1 MFLEDFSII
10 PPEKRAKSSKISFKC
25 DVCGKISQKTIYWY
39 FAHKDDEI
47 QRCPACTARFNGA
60 KSIKSKWKGKH
71 NNPTFVSYW
80 MSQGY
85 TKEEAKLKIRQLYI
99 KWSLD
104 YWLYHGYN
112 ENEAKIKQREY
123 ANLRNPAKEEYWLN
137 KGFSEEEA
145 KEKIKEHHKKVSE
158 VAQNSN
164 YDRKRS
170 SRFSTVFWV
179 ERGYSEEE
187 ARNKVLEIEHE
198 IHRTRKKGKY
208 TKVKLTEKQLAWASY
223 KAKQLVKSGFSPIHK
238 EYWIKRGYN
247 EEDAKIEAYK
257 VRSNNNAV
265 CSKLETKFLDT
276 LESVLNIKF
285 ERNHY
290 LTINGSGVIPDGKYG
305 KYIIEFNGTNPH
317 CDPRFYSEND
327 INGFGCIATDIWL
340 KDAKKIDKY
349 RSKDYTVFIVWEH
362 DANKHTNE
370 ICKMIKE
377 TMENEVS
384 IKGNVWDSSRFF
396 N

>member
-1 MFLEDFSII
+1 M
-10 PPEKRAKSSKISFKC
+10 
-25 DVCGKISQKTIYWY
+25 
-39 FAHKDDEI
+39 
-47 QRCPACTARFNGA
+47 
-60 KSIKSKWKGKH
+60 
-71 NNPTFVSYW
+71 
-80 MSQGY
+80 
-85 TKEEAKLKIRQLYI
+85 
-99 KWSLD
+99 
-104 YWLYHGYN
+104 
-112 ENEAKIKQREY
+112 
-123 ANLRNPAKEEYWLN
+123 
-137 KGFSEEEA
+137 
-145 KEKIKEHHKKVSE
+145 
-158 VAQNSN
+158 
-164 YDRKRS
+164 
-170 SRFSTVFWV
+170 
-179 ERGYSEEE
+179 
-187 ARNKVLEIEHE
+187 EIEHE

-276 LESVLNIKF
+276 FESVLNIKF